1 MSDAAGIF
9 PGMFQYPDQQKVID
23 DLGDKF
29 LLAFVKAVE
38 IARDDLAAFEQ
49 FRPHWFINFSKR
61 FVANFIHERM
71 WDGMTRQLFD
81 YPDVVIVDN
90 EPTRQVHIG
99 SNYVVRFKRHSS
111 ALKIESFPTPGA
123 LAFWTNR
130 ATLPGLE
137 LMSLA
142 MGYIWNPDTGEI
154 GEALLSFRDG
164 KDNPVWSVK
173 LNRNGGESAT
183 DITWSPVP
191 PELPQ
196 LDLSEI
202 VDDQQSSTDEGS

>member
-1 MSDAAGIF
+1 
-9 PGMFQYPDQQKVID
+9 MFQYPDQQRVID

-38 IARDDLAAFEQ
+38 TARNDLTAFEQ
-49 FRPHWFINFSKR
+49 FRPEWFVNFSKR

-71 WDGMTRQLFD
+71 WDGMVRQLVD
-81 YPDVVIVDN
+81 HAEVTVVDN
-90 EPTRQVHIG
+90 EPTRQIHFG

-137 LMSLA
+137 LKSLA
-142 MGYIWNPDTGEI
+142 LGYIWNPDIGEI
-154 GEALLSFRDG
+154 GEAILSFRDG
-164 KDNPVWSVK
+164 KDNPVWSVT
-173 LNRNGGESAT
+173 LNPNEGESAT
-183 DITWSPVP
+183 DITWAPVP
-191 PELPQ
+191 PDLPQ

-202 VDDQQSSTDEGS
+202 VDDDQSSTDEGS